1 MADSENTITAE
12 NLPGM
17 TEVSDDPLSL
27 SDADLDKLDLSDIS
41 DDGMDGFP
49 SFLTDKKDD
58 ADIVFDDVNNP
69 DLGLDDINLD
79 EPVVQITET
88 PEEGDIELEE
98 GNPGINL
105 DDVAA
110 DTPNLPADDW
120 QKETENPINPDEFLD
135 TPLPENAIE
144 EAGEWPDTETPLQE
158 AEEEIAETSDSR
170 AEEPAVQEVEIEETP
185 VDEESILSEEPGE
198 ADLTPVAEEY
208 SEIPEPK
215 ENVDKTSEEPE
226 EEVILEKEAE
236 EDYSDDEIA
245 RELGD
250 EEPAAAETAS
260 PEDNMPAITV
270 PDSDSGNQELS
281 DKDLNNFL
289 KWYSGRLN
297 DEYIEFSTE
306 YESGEIEGTEECKA
320 LNVKVGSS
328 YYGWNVKFDNGLTM
342 SLQDVRDYQLHYGK
356 LPDSGGTISF
366 GELTL
371 TFKNIERIVSYE
383 SPEYY
388 SYGIAVY
395 E

>member
-12 NLPGM
+12 DLPGM

-105 DDVAA
+105 DDVAE

-208 SEIPEPK
+208 SEIPEPEEK
-215 ENVDKTSEEPE
+215 ADKTSEEPE
-226 EEVILEKEAE
+226 EEGILEKEAQ

-250 EEPAAAETAS
+250 EESAAAETAS

-289 KWYSGRLN
+289 KWYSGRLS

-342 SLQDVRDYQLHYGK
+342 SLRDVRDYQLHYGK

>member
-12 NLPGM
+12 DLPGM

-208 SEIPEPK
+208 SEIPEPEEK
-215 ENVDKTSEEPE
+215 ADKTSEEPE
-226 EEVILEKEAE
+226 EEVILENEAE

-250 EEPAAAETAS
+250 EESAAAETAS

-289 KWYSGRLN
+289 KWYSGRLS

-342 SLQDVRDYQLHYGK
+342 SLRDVRDYQLHYGK

>member
-12 NLPGM
+12 DLPGM

-208 SEIPEPK
+208 SEIPEPEEK
-215 ENVDKTSEEPE
+215 ADKTSEEPE

-250 EEPAAAETAS
+250 EESAAAETAS

-356 LPDSGGTISF
+356 LPDSGGVISF

>member
-12 NLPGM
+12 DLPGM

-105 DDVAA
+105 DDVAE

-120 QKETENPINPDEFLD
+120 QKETENSINPDEFLD

-158 AEEEIAETSDSR
+158 AEEEIAETPEPE

-208 SEIPEPK
+208 SEIPEPEEK
-215 ENVDKTSEEPE
+215 ADKTSEEPE

-250 EEPAAAETAS
+250 EESAAAETAS

-270 PDSDSGNQELS
+270 PDSDSGNQEFS

-289 KWYSGRLN
+289 KWYSGRLS

-342 SLQDVRDYQLHYGK
+342 SLRDVRDYQLHYGK

>member
-12 NLPGM
+12 DLPGM

-208 SEIPEPK
+208 SEIPEPEEK
-215 ENVDKTSEEPE
+215 ADKTSEEPE

-250 EEPAAAETAS
+250 EESAAAETAS

-289 KWYSGRLN
+289 KWYSGRLS

-306 YESGEIEGTEECKA
+306 YESGEIEGSEECKA

-342 SLQDVRDYQLHYGK
+342 SLRDVRDYQLHYGK

>member
-12 NLPGM
+12 DLPGM

-135 TPLPENAIE
+135 TPLPESAIE

-158 AEEEIAETSDSR
+158 AEEEIAETSENK

-208 SEIPEPK
+208 SEIPEPE

-250 EEPAAAETAS
+250 EESAAAETAS

-270 PDSDSGNQELS
+270 PDSDSGNHEFS
-281 DKDLNNFL
+281 EKDLNNFL
-289 KWYSGRLN
+289 KWYSGRLS

-342 SLQDVRDYQLHYGK
+342 SLRDVRDYQLHYGK

>member
-12 NLPGM
+12 DLPGM

-208 SEIPEPK
+208 SEIPEPEEK
-215 ENVDKTSEEPE
+215 ADKTSEEPE

-250 EEPAAAETAS
+250 EESAAAETAS

-270 PDSDSGNQELS
+270 PDSDSGNQEFS

-289 KWYSGRLN
+289 KWYSGRLS

-342 SLQDVRDYQLHYGK
+342 SLRDVRDYQLHYGK

>member
-185 VDEESILSEEPGE
+185 EDEESILSEEPGE
-198 ADLTPVAEEY
+198 TDLTPVAEEY
-208 SEIPEPK
+208 SEIPEPE

-250 EEPAAAETAS
+250 EESAAAETAS

-356 LPDSGGTISF
+356 LPDSGGVISF

>member
-12 NLPGM
+12 DLPGM

-105 DDVAA
+105 DDVAE

-208 SEIPEPK
+208 SEIPEPEEK
-215 ENVDKTSEEPE
+215 ADKTSEEPE

-250 EEPAAAETAS
+250 EESAAAETAS

-289 KWYSGRLN
+289 KWYSGRLS

-306 YESGEIEGTEECKA
+306 YESGEIEGSEECKA

-342 SLQDVRDYQLHYGK
+342 SLRDVRDYQLHYGK

>member
-105 DDVAA
+105 DDVAE

-120 QKETENPINPDEFLD
+120 QKETENSINPDEFLD

-208 SEIPEPK
+208 SEIPEPE

-250 EEPAAAETAS
+250 EESAAAETAS

-356 LPDSGGTISF
+356 LPDSGGVISF

>member
-12 NLPGM
+12 DLPGM

-105 DDVAA
+105 DDVVA

-208 SEIPEPK
+208 SEIPEPEEK
-215 ENVDKTSEEPE
+215 ADKTSEEPE

-250 EEPAAAETAS
+250 EESAAAETAS

-289 KWYSGRLN
+289 KWYSGRLS

-342 SLQDVRDYQLHYGK
+342 SLRDVRDYQLHYGK

>member
-12 NLPGM
+12 DLPGM

-208 SEIPEPK
+208 SEIPEPEEK
-215 ENVDKTSEEPE
+215 ADKTSEEPE

-250 EEPAAAETAS
+250 EESAAAETAS

-289 KWYSGRLN
+289 KWYSGRLS

-342 SLQDVRDYQLHYGK
+342 SLRDVRDYQLHYGK